1 MAAVFPLLVYSQ
13 SASAACLRKA
23 PYNRRSLINAV
34 LPMSSS
40 SQRPIAYW
48 LFACC
53 FMVLAT
59 LLVGG
64 VTRLTHSGLSIVE
77 WQPLL
82 GAIPPLSEADWLA
95 VFAKYQLS
103 PEYQKVNLQM
113 TLEGFKFIFWWEW
126 VHRLL
131 GRAIGVV
138 FFVPFLWFGL
148 RGRLDRS
155 LWPKLLGFFV
165 LGGLQGAM
173 GWYMVKSGLVDD
185 PHVSQFRLAAHLG
198 LAFLIFGLMLWT
210 ALGLLQRRTRAV
222 AGTPLR
228 KLHSAGAA
236 LAAAIFVMVLSGA
249 LVAGTHAGLIY
260 NTFPL
265 MDGYVVPPG
274 WLALEPTWV
283 NFFENQITVQFDHR
297 AFAWLLSFAIPVY
310 CRYGYRVAPWAR
322 SATLAVIAMLGVQL
336 SLGIAT
342 LLNAV
347 PVALGAAH
355 QIGAMILFALLIRLN
370 HVIRIPQPG

>member
-1 MAAVFPLLVYSQ
+1 MQTQSNRAV
-13 SASAACLRKA
+13 AW
-23 PYNRRSLINAV
+23 
-34 LPMSSS
+34 
-40 SQRPIAYW
+40 W

-59 LLVGG
+59 LFVGG

-82 GAIPPLSEADWLA
+82 GAIPPLNEADWLS
-95 VFAKYQLS
+95 VFTQYQQS
-103 PEYQKVNLQM
+103 PEYLKVNLHM
-113 TLEGFKFIFWWEW
+113 TLEEFQFIFWWEW

-131 GRAIGVV
+131 GRLIGIV
-138 FFVPFLWFGL
+138 FFVPFLWFWL
-148 RGRLDRS
+148 RGRLSRA

-198 LAFLIFGLMLWT
+198 LAFLIFGLMWWT
-210 ALGLLQRRTRAV
+210 GLGLLNTRVAV
-222 AGTPLR
+222 SADSPLKR
-228 KLHSAGAA
+228 IQQAGAA
-236 LAAAIFVMVLSGA
+236 LTALLFVMVISGA

-260 NTFPL
+260 NSFPL
-265 MDGYVVPPG
+265 MGAYLLPPDL
-274 WLALEPTWV
+274 LALLPAWR

-297 AFAWLLSFAIPVY
+297 AIAWLLFIVIPLFCWRAISI
-310 CRYGYRVAPWAR
+310 APWAR
-322 SATLAVIAMLGVQL
+322 GAALAVIAMLAVQL

-355 QIGAMILFALLIRLN
+355 QMGAMILFALLIRLN
-370 HVIRIPQPG
+370 HVLRMRAA

>member
-1 MAAVFPLLVYSQ
+1 MHTST
-13 SASAACLRKA
+13 
-23 PYNRRSLINAV
+23 
-34 LPMSSS
+34 
-40 SQRPIAYW
+40 QRPIAYW

-53 FMVLAT
+53 LMVLAT

-95 VFAKYQLS
+95 VFAKYQQS
-103 PEYQKVNLQM
+103 PEYLKVNLHM
-113 TLEGFKFIFWWEW
+113 DLEGFKFIFWWEW
-126 VHRLL
+126 AHRLL
-131 GRAIGVV
+131 GRLIGVV
-138 FFVPFLWFGL
+138 FFLPFLWFAL
-148 RGRLDRS
+148 RGRLSRA

-173 GWYMVKSGLVDD
+173 GWYMVKSGLVEN

-210 ALGLLQRRTRAV
+210 GLGLLQERRKA
-222 AGTPLR
+222 ADGSPLR
-228 KLHSAGAA
+228 SVQRIGAVLVA
-236 LAAAIFVMVLSGA
+236 LLFLMVLSGA

-265 MDGYVVPPG
+265 MGDGFIPPDL
-274 WLALEPTWV
+274 LALQPLWL

-297 AFAWLLSFAIPVY
+297 LFAWFFFGTIPLY
-310 CRYGYRVAPWAR
+310 CWRVWRVAPRAR
-322 SATLAVIAMLGVQL
+322 NAALMVLAMLTVQL

-342 LLNAV
+342 LINGV
-347 PVALGAAH
+347 PVMLGAAH
-355 QIGAMILFALLIRLN
+355 QVGAMILFGLLIRLN
-370 HVIRIPQPG
+370 HMVRTAL

>member
-1 MAAVFPLLVYSQ
+1 MQ
-13 SASAACLRKA
+13 S
-23 PYNRRSLINAV
+23 IN
-34 LPMSSS
+34 
-40 SQRPIAYW
+40 QRPVAWW

-53 FMVLAT
+53 AMVLAT

-77 WQPLL
+77 WKPLL
-82 GAIPPLSEADWLA
+82 GAIPPLNAADWQV
-95 VFAKYQLS
+95 VFTQYQQS
-103 PEYQKVNLQM
+103 PEYQKVNVHM
-113 TLEGFKFIFWWEW
+113 TLDEFEFIFWWEW
-126 VHRLL
+126 AHRLL
-131 GRAIGVV
+131 GRLIGVV
-138 FFVPFLWFGL
+138 FFVPFVWFAF
-148 RGRLDRS
+148 RGYLSRS

-198 LAFLIFGLMLWT
+198 LAFLIFGLMWWT
-210 ALGLLQRRTRAV
+210 GLGLLARRRKASPGS
-222 AGTPLR
+222 ALR
-228 KLHSAGAA
+228 RVQSEGFA
-236 LAAAIFVMVLSGA
+236 LVMLLFVMVLSGA

-265 MDGYVVPPG
+265 MGASLVPADLLFLQPA
-274 WLALEPTWV
+274 WR

-297 AFAWLLSFAIPVY
+297 MLAWVLFLLIPVF
-310 CRYGYRVAPWAR
+310 CWRAIRVAPRAR
-322 SATLAVIAMLGVQL
+322 YAALSVIAMLAIQI

-342 LLNAV
+342 LLHAV

-355 QIGAMILFALLIRLN
+355 QVGAMILFGLLIRLN
-370 HVIRIPQPG
+370 HVLRL

>member
-1 MAAVFPLLVYSQ
+1 MQTNS
-13 SASAACLRKA
+13 
-23 PYNRRSLINAV
+23 NRA
-34 LPMSSS
+34 
-40 SQRPIAYW
+40 IAYW

-82 GAIPPLSEADWLA
+82 GVIPPLTEVDWLA
-95 VFAKYQLS
+95 VFAKYQQS
-103 PEYQKVNLQM
+103 PEYLKVNLHM
-113 TLEGFKFIFWWEW
+113 DLEEFKFIFWWEW

-131 GRAIGVV
+131 GRLIGVV
-138 FFVPFLWFGL
+138 FLVPFLWFWL
-148 RGRLDRS
+148 RGQLSRA

-165 LGGLQGAM
+165 LGGLQGVM

-185 PHVSQFRLAAHLG
+185 PHVSPLRLAAHLG
-198 LAFLIFGLMLWT
+198 LAFLIFGLMWWT
-210 ALGLLQRRTRAV
+210 GLGLLNPNARVHPV
-222 AGTPLR
+222 AGLSPGRMQLAG
-228 KLHSAGAA
+228 SALIA
-236 LAAAIFVMVLSGA
+236 LMFAMVLSGA

-260 NTFPL
+260 NSFPL
-265 MDGYVVPPG
+265 MGEHVVPPDLFALQPA
-274 WLALEPTWV
+274 WL

-297 AFAWLLSFAIPVY
+297 LIAWLLFFSLPLY
-310 CRYGYRVAPWAR
+310 CWRAVRAAPRAR
-322 SATLAVIAMLGVQL
+322 NAALALVLMLALQL

-347 PVALGAAH
+347 PVALAAAH
-355 QIGAMILFALLIRLN
+355 QVGAMLLFAMLLRLN
-370 HVIRIPQPG
+370 HMLRMTAS